1 MQESFE
7 KFKKNFKKNFKL
19 NIIKIFLIITII
31 LSIPLTLSFYKHHQ
45 HLVFVASEK
54 FYLNKYPNI
63 PFTGHACE
71 ETYFERLF
79 KDLDQQWCSN
89 YVDGVRTK
97 STKSSMKT
105 SKNFST
111 HRKKDRYYHDGK
123 LAIETYVIRNWM
135 GEEWS
140 KSKIDENNSYKI
152 YFESDDE
159 QIDDHYKDFRLERE
173 KIDETCFGRCYEL
186 YESDLL
192 NGHNNYIE
200 LGSSKKGTYLKY
212 EGHGSFKRGQKIGEH
227 VLMCPHKNGKKYNKG
242 IIRSIKNYEHFP
254 YDYGQYERVNAVEF
268 DLTCPHQYK
277 NAQNNSENIRVFKKL
292 YLDNKYSGFMI
303 EHKVPVE
310 FTKDVYQLRL
320 ATNTTANIQT
330 VYLPTDMKFK
340 HKYSFINRNS
350 NDKKYR
356 PYDGFIDADINMDLK
371 KLKNLRKE
379 LIDFDKNYEKLKPD
393 QWRFLEHGINFSLEV
408 IETQIQTTQLQISKL
423 KKNNDKIILTKKTK
437 DKNSKC
443 KGVDTKKWTNCF
455 GTFSPQDGFLYSGEF
470 KNGMMHGKGTLERK
484 NISKHTG
491 NFKNGY
497 ADGQGTISYVS
508 GDIFKGA
515 FKNGMAHGHGV
526 KIYKNGQ
533 KYVGEW
539 QQGQRN
545 GLGVYSWKSGTQYI
559 GEFKDSREHGQGTKT
574 YPDGTK
580 YTGEFQKGM
589 PHGVVEAT
597 YKDGTK
603 YIGNYKLNNRNG
615 LGRFEYSD
623 GTIFLGEWNDGVKE
637 GSGMLIMKDGGI
649 FMGKFKNDIANGR
662 GLLVPPSSDALF
674 GDWNGHQVLR
684 EINLCDHNNKES
696 GCISVLGDK
705 SDGRLYIGESRYR
718 TMDGSKYNTMNG
730 IGKMM
735 FSSGEIFFG
744 EFKNNIME
752 GFGFMFFTDGRIYFG
767 DYFDDGQEGNGAMF
781 FPNNEFIFGEYK
793 NDQPVQGTMTFN
805 NGTKY
810 IGEYKNG
817 RQNGFGILVRHD
829 GLFKYEGEWKD
840 DKRHGNGVN
849 KYYDTERKSLGSYKG
864 EFRENKRYKGKT
876 TLPDGTEVELD
887 EDWFNELVEEF
898 GKNKSN

>member
-1 MQESFE
+1 MQDSFE
-7 KFKKNFKKNFKL
+7 KFKKNKKNYIFHILKISL
-19 NIIKIFLIITII
+19 VVIFLI
-31 LSIPLTLSFYKHHQ
+31 SIPVSYSFYKHYQ
-45 HLVFVASEK
+45 DQLFVASEK
-54 FYLNKYPNI
+54 FYQNKHPYI
-63 PFTGHACE
+63 PFTGYACE
-71 ETYFERLF
+71 GSFIE
-79 KDLDQQWCSN
+79 DLLNRESWCSQFK
-89 YVDGVRTK
+89 DGVRVRSDFAVERIK
-97 STKSSMKT
+97 QKKRIIHKKT
-105 SKNFST
+105 
-111 HRKKDRYYHDGK
+111 RYYLNGR
-123 LAIETYVIRNWM
+123 LAIYDERRFSFKGDDLYSYRNQKLDFENRYYFDSNE
-135 GEEWS
+135 GV
-140 KSKIDENNSYKI
+140 KIDTQ
-152 YFESDDE
+152 FE
-159 QIDDHYKDFRLERE
+159 KDKFYN
-173 KIDETCFGRCYEL
+173 FHPAEL
-186 YESDLL
+186 LL
-192 NGHNNYIE
+192 NGYQDYMEPNGDVLE
-200 LGSSKKGTYLKY
+200 LVGKGFFNQGSKHG
-212 EGHGSFKRGQKIGEH
+212 GHI
-227 VLMCPHKNGKKYNKG
+227 LMCPHTNGRKFNKG
-242 IIRSIKNYEHFP
+242 IIKNFSFYENHLPQRFRKQGVEYSISCPHEFSDPRDYLETTKLKASLIIEGKYEGFYIYYKDVPTDILRDISILTKEYLLKKIAKKNKYISAVSFPRDYFGNYKDTYISISGPFQFVGKLPASIDEDLQKLKVFRYNIDNFLSDYQFYHKFPNVENFKKNYVSF
-254 YDYGQYERVNAVEF
+254 VI
-268 DLTCPHQYK
+268 
-277 NAQNNSENIRVFKKL
+277 SELDKKIRL
-292 YLDNKYSGFMI
+292 
-303 EHKVPVE
+303 
-310 FTKDVYQLRL
+310 LRL
-320 ATNTTANIQT
+320 AKH
-330 VYLPTDMKFK
+330 TD
-340 HKYSFINRNS
+340 N
-350 NDKKYR
+350 
-356 PYDGFIDADINMDLK
+356 
-371 KLKNLRKE
+371 
-379 LIDFDKNYEKLKPD
+379 
-393 QWRFLEHGINFSLEV
+393 
-408 IETQIQTTQLQISKL
+408 ISKNRL
-423 KKNNDKIILTKKTK
+423 PKKDNEIILTKKNNDTY
-437 DKNSKC
+437 SKC
-443 KGVDTKKWTNCF
+443 KGVDAKKWTNCF

-497 ADGQGTISYVS
+497 ADGQGTISYKS
-508 GDIFKGA
+508 GDSFKGA

-684 EINLCDHNNKES
+684 EINRCDYKNKES
-696 GCISVLGDK
+696 DCISVLGDK

-718 TMDGSKYNTMNG
+718 IIDGSKYNTMNG

-781 FPNNEFIFGEYK
+781 FPNNEFIFGEFK

-849 KYYDTERKSLGSYKG
+849 KYYDAERKSVGTFKG
-864 EFRENKRYKGKT
+864 EFRENKRYKGET

-887 EDWFNELVEEF
+887 EDVFNQIVEEF
-898 GKNKSN
+898 TKNKSN